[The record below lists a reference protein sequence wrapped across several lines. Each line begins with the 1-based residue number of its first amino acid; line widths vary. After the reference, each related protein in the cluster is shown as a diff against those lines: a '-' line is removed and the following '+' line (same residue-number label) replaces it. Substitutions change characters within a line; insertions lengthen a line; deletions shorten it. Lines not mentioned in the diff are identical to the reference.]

1 MKPSPSKSADVGESV
16 RMDKWLWAARLYK
29 TRTLATQACKAGHVK
44 IQGTAV
50 KPSRMLRVGETLQA
64 RCGFLLREVR
74 VRALLERR
82 VSAKELPAY
91 LEEISVPEDLR
102 PAARQQM
109 TPPVSLRPRGSGRP
123 TKRDR
128 RRLDALDWG

>member
-1 MKPSPSKSADVGESV
+1 MRLPTVLSRAPKHHEAFTFEISRRGRVGSHGQV
-16 RMDKWLWAARLYK
+16 ALGRKALQDQDSGHPGLQGWACQNSGA
-29 TRTLATQACKAGHVK
+29 
-44 IQGTAV
+44 AV

-91 LEEISVPEDLR
+91 LEEISCLKICDLL
-102 PAARQQM
+102 P
-109 TPPVSLRPRGSGRP
+109 GSR
-123 TKRDR
+123 
-128 RRLDALDWG
+128 

>member
-1 MKPSPSKSADVGESV
+1 MSKFRERLSSPHACSEWGKRSRRDVDS
-16 RMDKWLWAARLYK
+16 
-29 TRTLATQACKAGHVK
+29 CFVK
-44 IQGTAV
+44 
-50 KPSRMLRVGETLQA
+50 
-64 RCGFLLREVR
+64 VR

-128 RRLDALDWG
+128 RQLDALDWG

>member
-1 MKPSPSKSADVGESV
+1 
-16 RMDKWLWAARLYK
+16 
-29 TRTLATQACKAGHVK
+29 
-44 IQGTAV
+44 
-50 KPSRMLRVGETLQA
+50 MLRVGETLQA

-74 VRALLERR
+74 VRAMLERR

-102 PAARQQM
+102 PTAMQQM

-128 RRLDALDWG
+128 RQLDAMDWG